1 MNQELSS
8 RVERMFAALNNQS
21 AADSLPT
28 PGTLASLLSKHVV
41 GSAQTTT
48 VTARPQEL
56 TYFATAAVEMWL
68 RAVHSFLI
76 SVSLTK
82 ASPIWS
88 SVAGYYSSHYSV
100 RAFAHLFGV
109 FHLHKKRRIIRLDK
123 QANHLVFRIE
133 RKQGNDREHKF
144 YWKCVSEH
152 PQLAADPFF
161 YASRD
166 DVPGSDGAH
175 RNKANY
181 SDHIDR
187 FPVFLPLEAQYLS
200 DRVERISNIEFS
212 DVPVPN
218 ADKFPDLG
226 NVQVIAYHRLVK
238 FRRLVDEALGSGN
251 RFWKVQRNPSWCPNT
266 MQFSVVEPVF
276 AALYAGK

>member
-1 MNQELSS
+1 MNQELSR
-8 RVERMFAALNNQS
+8 RVARMFAALNNQS
-21 AADSLPT
+21 AAGSLPK
-28 PGTLASLLSKHVV
+28 PGALAGLLSKYVI
-41 GSAQTTT
+41 GKAQTTT
-48 VTARPQEL
+48 VPAHPGEL
-56 TYFATAAVEMWL
+56 TCLATASVEMWL

-82 ASPIWS
+82 ASPIWA

-109 FHLHKKRRIIRLDK
+109 FHLHKKRRIVRLDR
-123 QANHLVFRIE
+123 QANHLVFRVE

-152 PQLAADPFF
+152 PQLANDPFF
-161 YASRD
+161 YASND
-166 DVPGSDGAH
+166 DVAESDGAH

-187 FPVFLPLEAQYLS
+187 FPVFLPLEAQYLL

-218 ADKFPDLG
+218 ADKFPDLD

-238 FRRLVDEALGSGN
+238 FRQLVDEALGSGN

-276 AALYAGK
+276 SALYARK